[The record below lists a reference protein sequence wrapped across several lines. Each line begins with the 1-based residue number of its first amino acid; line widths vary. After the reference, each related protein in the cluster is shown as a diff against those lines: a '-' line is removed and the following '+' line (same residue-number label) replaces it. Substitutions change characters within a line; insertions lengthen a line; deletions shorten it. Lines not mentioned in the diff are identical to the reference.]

1 MNCVIWFSLTNVLS
15 NFAFASNTLDYYNTI
30 FYLGDGDLV
39 PAGNRT
45 KAEYTSA
52 LKLIQPKSP
61 LWRTQVL
68 KMSSKHEK
76 GIDEVWETLW
86 DFKKTMVSHGELGRL
101 RAHQQRAWMWHYIQT
116 AMQDSFKGDSKLK
129 DRIQTLEAQVIDGAV
144 YPGVAA
150 DILMNDFWSS
160 NKKSL

>member
-1 MNCVIWFSLTNVLS
+1 M
-15 NFAFASNTLDYYNTI
+15 
-30 FYLGDGDLV
+30 
-39 PAGNRT
+39 
-45 KAEYTSA
+45 
-52 LKLIQPKSP
+52 
-61 LWRTQVL
+61 L

-76 GIDEVWETLW
+76 GIDEVWETLL